1 MHSQSPLFHQLQP
14 ETEMSSEPA
23 IDLPDADAQCAQLA
37 ELIRPRLQPDTVL
50 VGIHSGGAW
59 VARRLRELLGLHA
72 EIGLIDVSFYRD
84 DYGARGLRA
93 RVRPSSIPF
102 DVEGRPLILVDDV
115 LYTGRTTRAAIN
127 ELFDYGRPASI
138 QLAVLADRGR
148 RQLPICADFC
158 PWRVDLDPSQELVL
172 SADANGRLQ
181 WSLAANA

>member
-1 MHSQSPLFHQLQP
+1 MSAQQLD
-14 ETEMSSEPA
+14 
-23 IDLPDADAQCAQLA
+23 IPDAEAHCRELA
-37 ELIRPRLQPDTVL
+37 EMIRPRLQANTVL
-50 VGIHSGGAW
+50 VGIHSGGVW
-59 VARRLRELLGLHA
+59 VAQRLRALLRLEN

-84 DYGARGLRA
+84 DFAEKGLHA

-102 DVEGRPLILVDDV
+102 DVEDRPLILVDDV

-158 PWRVDLDPSQELVL
+158 PWRVDLDPSHELVL
-172 SADANGRLQ
+172 STEENGLLR
-181 WSLAANA
+181 WSLAPHA

>member
-1 MHSQSPLFHQLQP
+1 
-14 ETEMSSEPA
+14 MSSEPA

-37 ELIRPRLQPDTVL
+37 ELIRPRLQEDTVL

>member
-1 MHSQSPLFHQLQP
+1 M
-14 ETEMSSEPA
+14 TAKPA
-23 IDLPDADAQCAQLA
+23 IDLPNAEAQCAELA
-37 ELIRPRLQPDTVL
+37 ALIRPRLQPDTML

-59 VARRLRELLGLHA
+59 VAGRLCELLGLGN

-84 DYGARGLRA
+84 DYGERGLHA
-93 RVRPSSIPF
+93 RVKPSSIPF

-115 LYTGRTTRAAIN
+115 LYTGRTTRAALN

-158 PWRVDLDPSQELVL
+158 PWQVDLDPSQELVL
-172 SADANGRLQ
+172 SEEADGQLQ
-181 WSLAANA
+181 WSLAEHA

>member
-1 MHSQSPLFHQLQP
+1 MTAQP
-14 ETEMSSEPA
+14 MLA
-23 IDLPDADAQCAQLA
+23 IDLPDAEAQCAQLA
-37 ELIRPRLQPDTVL
+37 ELIRHRLRPDTVL

-59 VARRLRELLGLHA
+59 VARRLRELLGLNN

-84 DYGARGLRA
+84 DYGARGLHA

-158 PWRVDLDPSQELVL
+158 PWQVDLDPAQELVL
-172 SADANGRLQ
+172 STDANGRLQ
-181 WSLAANA
+181 WSLAEDAHA

>member
-1 MHSQSPLFHQLQP
+1 MSAQQLP
-14 ETEMSSEPA
+14 VLD
-23 IDLPDADAQCAQLA
+23 IPDAEAHCRELA
-37 ELIRPRLQPDTVL
+37 EMIRPRLQANTVL
-50 VGIHSGGAW
+50 VGIHSGGVW
-59 VARRLRELLGLHA
+59 VAQRLRALLRLEN

-84 DYGARGLRA
+84 DFGEKGLHA

-102 DVEGRPLILVDDV
+102 DVEDRPLILVDDV

-158 PWRVDLDPSQELVL
+158 PWRVDLDPSHELVL
-172 SADANGRLQ
+172 STEENGLLR
-181 WSLAANA
+181 WSLAPHA